1 VAATPGRWL
10 LSCPAKVAAIIFKQ
24 LEHAT
29 SKHNANHGDAGC
41 WLLIMQMVVV
51 AGKNVSLWGNFPHYP
66 LGESTL
72 KMLAGGY
79 EVGDTMV
86 NSLFISGNLD
96 PPPP

>member
-1 VAATPGRWL
+1 MPQANT
-10 LSCPAKVAAIIFKQ
+10 
-24 LEHAT
+24 T
-29 SKHNANHGDAGC
+29 ANHGDAGC

-51 AGKNVSLWGNFPHYP
+51 AGKNVSLWGNSPHYP

-72 KMLAGGY
+72 KMLGRGH

-96 PPPP
+96 HPPCWMHVSLQVWPHCLHK